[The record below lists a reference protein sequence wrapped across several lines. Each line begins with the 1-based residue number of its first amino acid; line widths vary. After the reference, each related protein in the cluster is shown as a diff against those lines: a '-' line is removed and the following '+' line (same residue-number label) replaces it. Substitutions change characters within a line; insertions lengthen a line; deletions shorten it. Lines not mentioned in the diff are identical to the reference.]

1 MALLDSLKNMLYTL
15 IIICVFNLVSWT
27 TPENAL
33 EPLYKAKGDAVELK
47 PHDSAPNINNI
58 QWNHGS
64 NIAAEWFGSETVC
77 LLQFKG
83 RCMLNVSTGALTI
96 TNLNENDTGIYSVE
110 INSQLI
116 NTPTELLVISSVSKP
131 SISKQCNT
139 EMTNCNLT
147 CEGDTAVAEPITYK
161 WFKDGVEGPSHKV
174 FDVTEEN
181 EGKDFS
187 CMLLN
192 PVSNQS
198 SESFQNPIIKY
209 KRNRL
214 TSIIVPVVLILV
226 GVILGLIIFFICKRK
241 RGRAFNVNSG
251 RTEEGA
257 PAETVRFLNGTAVQ
271 LQPNNVTQTQDAS
284 NQGSGPAATPNGVN
298 GCVVSLNEE
307 ISIEVTSPAV
317 TQNSGNGTDEASV
330 ISQTSNQDPASTE
343 LPATSK
349 ATEITSGVDETF
361 NQDQTAP
368 DAPNTSKE
376 TENSALMT
384 NGQETTNPEPTSGE
398 KEEDDGGDVD

>member
-27 TPENAL
+27 TPGNVL
-33 EPLYKAKGDAVELK
+33 EPLYKAKGDDVELK

-58 QWNHGS
+58 MWIHGT

-110 INSQLI
+110 INSQQI
-116 NTPTELLVISSVSKP
+116 NTRTELLVISPVSKP
-131 SISKQCNT
+131 FISKQCNT

-181 EGKDFS
+181 EGKYFS

-198 SESFQNPIIKY
+198 SESFQNPIIT
-209 KRNRL
+209 NHEAIQLIVIIHRL
-214 TSIIVPVVLILV
+214 VLILIV
-226 GVILGLIIFFICKRK
+226 LILGLIIFLIYKRK
-241 RGRAFNVNSG
+241 RGRASNVNRG
-251 RTEEGA
+251 RTKEGA
-257 PAETVRFLNGTAVQ
+257 PAETVRFLKGTAVQ
-271 LQPNNVTQTQDAS
+271 QQPNNVTQS
-284 NQGSGPAATPNGVN
+284 TPK
-298 GCVVSLNEE
+298 
-307 ISIEVTSPAV
+307 TH
-317 TQNSGNGTDEASV
+317 
-330 ISQTSNQDPASTE
+330 
-343 LPATSK
+343 
-349 ATEITSGVDETF
+349 
-361 NQDQTAP
+361 
-368 DAPNTSKE
+368 
-376 TENSALMT
+376 
-384 NGQETTNPEPTSGE
+384 PTWF
-398 KEEDDGGDVD
+398 